1 MLLGLGLLTTVDAQA
16 APIRARIALRASA
29 LAEPTL
35 PPAWNRFL
43 SAPDAWPM
51 SRTPP
56 FSPSVRGVIWQVL
69 NGDPSLASVNPMIDY
84 LVWRRDLN
92 PFRFDRYH
100 PYLGPRLG
108 QLLTPSVTP
117 PVLAPLT
124 GVPVA
129 PVVEPPI
136 TPLAPLTIPP
146 QTVPEPNSIVMI
158 TLVSALG
165 LWRRSRTAARSK

>member
-1 MLLGLGLLTTVDAQA
+1 MLMGLGLLTTVDAQA
-16 APIRARIALRASA
+16 APIRARIALGTSA
-29 LAEPTL
+29 LADPTF
-35 PPAWNRFL
+35 PPLWNRFL
-43 SAPDAWPM
+43 SAPDAWPT

-56 FSPSVRGVIWQVL
+56 FSPLVRAAIWQIL
-69 NGDPSLASVNPMIDY
+69 NSDPTSAAINPMIDY
-84 LVWRRDLN
+84 LIWRRELN

-108 QLLTPSVTP
+108 QLLTPSVVP
-117 PVLAPLT
+117 PILAPLT

-136 TPLAPLTIPP
+136 TPLAPLTVQP
-146 QTVPEPNSIVMI
+146 QTVPEPNSVVLI

-165 LWRRSRTAARSK
+165 LWRRSRTVARSK